1 MVDLLSQNRLARK
14 MTLDEY
20 WYEMRNLDLVLQK
33 QPSKTDPNDPLYCRK
48 YAHNMPPLELYKI
61 KPPKWDLVNI
71 EGDDNRR
78 AVFFGWNN
86 ITEHEIRGVENVKR
100 WIKINKGI
108 DIPEGFDDRNILK
121 FV

>member
-1 MVDLLSQNRLARK
+1 
-14 MTLDEY
+14 
-20 WYEMRNLDLVLQK
+20 
-33 QPSKTDPNDPLYCRK
+33 
-48 YAHNMPPLELYKI
+48 MPPLELYKI